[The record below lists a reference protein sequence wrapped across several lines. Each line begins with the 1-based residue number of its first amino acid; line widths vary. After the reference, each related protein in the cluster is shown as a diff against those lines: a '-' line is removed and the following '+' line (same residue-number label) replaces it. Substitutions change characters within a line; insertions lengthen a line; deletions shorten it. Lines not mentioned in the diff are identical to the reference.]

1 MATPSALTTL
11 IELATKE
18 SDEAAKRLA
27 AALRAH
33 EDAKQKLELLLGY
46 QRDYAERCQ
55 ASLANGMGAVQFS
68 NYRAFMQKLD
78 QAIAGQDKVVV
89 DALKRV
95 DQARAAWCAAEQK
108 KLSFATLNDR
118 ACKEQ
123 LRVDAVREQKQ
134 NDEFANRRTQPKR
147 TPR

>member
-1 MATPSALTTL
+1 MAKPSVLPTL
-11 IELATKE
+11 IELATRE

-27 AALRAH
+27 TALRAH
-33 EDAKQKLELLLGY
+33 EEARQKLDLLLGY

-55 ASLANGMGAVQFS
+55 TSLAQGMSATQFS

-78 QAIAGQDKVVV
+78 QAIAGQDRVVV
-89 DALKRV
+89 DALARV

-108 KLSFATLNDR
+108 KLSYATLNDR

-123 LRVDAVREQKQ
+123 LRIDAIREQKQ
-134 NDEFANRRTQPKR
+134 NDEFANRRSQPKR
-147 TPR
+147 SPR

>member
-1 MATPSALTTL
+1 MATPSALPTL

-27 AALRAH
+27 AALHAH
-33 EDAKQKLELLLGY
+33 EDARQKLELLLGY

-55 ASLANGMGAVQFS
+55 ASLATGMGAVQFS

-118 ACKEQ
+118 ACKKQ
-123 LRVDAVREQKQ
+123 LRIDAVREQKQ

>member
-1 MATPSALTTL
+1 MATTSALATL
-11 IELATKE
+11 IELSNKE

-33 EDAKQKLELLLGY
+33 EDAKQKLELLLNY
-46 QRDYAERCQ
+46 RSDYAERCQ
-55 ASLANGMGAVQFS
+55 AGLAAGMGAVQFN
-68 NYRAFMQKLD
+68 NYQAFMQKLD

-108 KLSFATLNDR
+108 KMSFTTLNDR
-118 ACKEQ
+118 AIKEQ
-123 LRVDAVREQKQ
+123 NRRDAVREQKQ
-134 NDEFANRRTQPKR
+134 SDEFANRRSQPKR
-147 TPR
+147 TPT

>member
-1 MATPSALTTL
+1 MVTTSALPTL
-11 IELATKE
+11 IELANKA

-33 EDAKQKLELLLGY
+33 EDARQKLDLLMGY
-46 QRDYAERCQ
+46 RNDYAARCQ
-55 ASLANGMGAVQFS
+55 NDLANGMGAMQFN
-68 NYRAFMQKLD
+68 NYQAFMQKLD

-108 KLSFATLNDR
+108 KMSFTTLNER
-118 ACKEQ
+118 AIKEQ
-123 LRVDAVREQKQ
+123 NRRDAVRDQKQ
-134 NDEFANRRTQPKR
+134 SDEFANRRSQPKR
-147 TPR
+147 TPT

>member
-1 MATPSALTTL
+1 MVTTSALPTL
-11 IELATKE
+11 IELATKA

-27 AALRAH
+27 NALRAH
-33 EDAKQKLELLLGY
+33 EEAKQKLDLLLGY

-55 ASLANGMGAVQFS
+55 TSLANGMSATQFS

-78 QAIAGQDKVVV
+78 QAIAGQDRVVV
-89 DALKRV
+89 DALARV

-118 ACKEQ
+118 AIKEQ
-123 LRVDAVREQKQ
+123 NRRDAVRDQKQ
-134 NDEFANRRTQPKR
+134 SDEFANRRTQPKR